1 MIYALYRDTE
11 IHYSLGECMILTTRT
26 SQYVSLIPI
35 WYVYISCMHTYEDIC
50 LYINIIV
57 YIVLKRRCKVWR
69 RRSGVDDSTR
79 VSGNNFFNSYAMC
92 WTIALNRIPYCIARF
107 ASVVEPSS
115 IPATAHEELLAH
127 LSSSYINPTQQFS
140 DVIGSRVYKMFMVN
154 WEGLRWKQK
163 RYVLYLVITWVMN

>member
-1 MIYALYRDTE
+1 MITCHVLCTLQGHGDTLFVGRVHDTDNTNKPICKLDTDMVC
-11 IHYSLGECMILTTRT
+11 IHILHA
-26 SQYVSLIPI
+26 YK
-35 WYVYISCMHTYEDIC
+35 DIYLC
-50 LYINIIV
+50 INIIV
-57 YIVLKRRCKVWR
+57 YNVLKRRCKVWR
-69 RRSGVDDSTR
+69 RRPGVDDSTR
-79 VSGNNFFNSYAMC
+79 VSGNIFFNSYAMC

-154 WEGLRWKQK
+154 W
-163 RYVLYLVITWVMN
+163 